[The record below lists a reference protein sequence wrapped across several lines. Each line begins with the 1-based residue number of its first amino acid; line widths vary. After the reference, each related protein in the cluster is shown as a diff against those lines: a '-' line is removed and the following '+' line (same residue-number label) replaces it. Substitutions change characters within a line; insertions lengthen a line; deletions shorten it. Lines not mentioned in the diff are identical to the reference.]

1 MSIERS
7 FDVPLVAEM
16 ALREKQIQQVYR
28 PIIAVHKWFARRPGT
43 LFRGLLLSEFADA
56 PLRESFYRSHDF
68 PGLRVADPF
77 MGGGIPLIE
86 ANRIGC
92 DIEGLDINPMSVWI
106 VREEI
111 ASIDLT
117 AYQQAAN
124 TLRSTLDARVG
135 RFYRTGCPLYGD
147 SEVPV
152 KSFLWVK
159 TLKCQGCD
167 HSIDLFPG
175 FVLARDSRHPTNVL
189 ICPECGDLN
198 DAADLA
204 RPGDCTSC
212 AAELRVAGPAG
223 RGRCDCP
230 KCGHSN
236 TYPDTPSL
244 PPAHRLF
251 GIEYHNPRCRSRHKG
266 RFFKRPDAEDL
277 ERLQAASGDWR
288 GLTPRF
294 VPDTEVPA
302 GDESDRLRRWG
313 YGRYRDMSNPR
324 QLLGLELSCR
334 LIADIA
340 DSRIRQALATNLSDL
355 VRYQNM
361 LCRYDSKSL
370 KALDV
375 FSVHGFPVG
384 LVQCE
389 PNLLGIRRGNGG
401 NVGSGGWS
409 NITTKYLEAKR
420 FCEAPFEV
428 RQEGS
433 RRHRVPIRGER
444 IGAEANGRHRAVR
457 LRRADAASSDF
468 EPGTLDAVLT
478 DPPYFGN
485 VQYAELMDYC
495 YAWLQRIVA
504 ADHEGFD
511 RTSTRSSREL
521 TGNATEARG
530 LSHFAEGLSA
540 AWTRAACALKP
551 GAPLAFTFHHNRVE
565 AYCAVGVAILDP
577 GFVCTAAL
585 PCPAEMSGSIHI
597 HGTTSSIVDTVF
609 VCRPLRGSA
618 SHEFPDSEEDLSRLI
633 SQERCQ
639 LLAAG
644 WKATYGDIRCML
656 LGHLTRL
663 AVNELH
669 SQWNKSL
676 PTEQRL
682 GLVEEALRRFGSPDD
697 LARRFAE
704 APLPEQ
710 PATRSP
716 SRSAPE
722 VGHPG
727 SWTRGRAYSYNRH
740 EASQR

>member
-1 MSIERS
+1 MSIERQ

-43 LFRGLLLSEFADA
+43 LFRGLLLSEFVDG
-56 PLRESFYRSHDF
+56 PLRESFYRSHDL

-77 MGGGIPLIE
+77 MGGGIPLVE

-111 ASIDLT
+111 TSIDLT

-124 TLRSTLDARVG
+124 ALRSALDARVG
-135 RFYRTGCPLYGD
+135 HYYRTECPLYGD

-159 TLKCQGCD
+159 TLKCQDCA

-212 AAELRVAGPAG
+212 SAELRVAGPAG

-230 KCGHSN
+230 KCGQSN
-236 TYPDTPSL
+236 TYPDTPAR

-251 GIEYHNPRCRSRHKG
+251 AIEYHNPRCRPHHKG
-266 RFFKRPDAEDL
+266 RFFKKPDAEDL
-277 ERLQAASGDWR
+277 ERVRAAAGDWR

-294 VPDTEVPA
+294 VPDAEIPA
-302 GDESDRLRRWG
+302 GDESNRLRRWG
-313 YGRYRDMSNPR
+313 YNRYREMSNSR

-334 LIADIA
+334 LIANVP

-355 VRYQNM
+355 LRYQNM

-389 PNLLGIRRGNGG
+389 PNLLGIPRSNGG

-409 NITTKYLEAKR
+409 NITSKYLEAKR

-428 RQEGS
+428 KQVGS
-433 RRHRVPIRGER
+433 RRHRVPIQSER
-444 IGAEANGRHRAVR
+444 IGAEANGRRRAVR
-457 LRRADAASSDF
+457 LRRADATSTDF
-468 EPGTLDAVLT
+468 EPDTLDAVLT

-495 YAWLQRIVA
+495 FAWLQRLA
-504 ADHEGFD
+504 ATDDEGFN

-540 AWTRAACALKP
+540 AWTRAADALKP
-551 GAPLAFTFHHNRVE
+551 GAPLAFTFHHNRVK
-565 AYCAVGVAILDP
+565 AYSAVGVAILDP

-609 VCRPLRGSA
+609 VCRPAGA
-618 SHEFPDSEEDLSRLI
+618 AFSHELPNSEEDLSTQI
-633 SQERCQ
+633 AQERSE
-639 LLAAG
+639 LRAAG

-669 SQWNKSL
+669 SQWNRSL
-676 PTEQRL
+676 PTERRL
-682 GLVEEALRRFGSPDD
+682 GLVEEVLRRFGNPDD
-697 LARRFAE
+697 LARRLAK

-716 SRSAPE
+716 SEAAPE
-722 VGHPG
+722 VEQVAIPF
-727 SWTRGRAYSYNRH
+727 
-740 EASQR
+740 